1 MSTGSHHNRCA
12 TAPHPAPSGR
22 PRRYPPV
29 VALCLAQDA
38 DADALLDRDPLALLI
53 GMLLDQQFPMERA
66 FAGPGLIAQRLG
78 VTELDARALAAY
90 DAEALV
96 QVFRGPPAVH
106 RYPGSMAGRV
116 QALAAAVVEQ
126 YDGDASRIW
135 SDVEDGRELFRR
147 LAALPGFGKQ
157 KAQIFTALLGKQRGV
172 TPEGWR
178 EAAGGYGEE
187 GVHRS
192 VADVVDAAS
201 LAQVRGYKQAQ
212 KAAAKAGS

>member
-1 MSTGSHHNRCA
+1 
-12 TAPHPAPSGR
+12 
-22 PRRYPPV
+22 

-66 FAGPGLIAQRLG
+66 FAGPALLAQRLG
-78 VTELDARALAAY
+78 VSELDARELAAY
-90 DAEALV
+90 DPEALV
-96 QVFRGPPAVH
+96 QIFRGPPAVH

-116 QALAAAVVEQ
+116 QALAAAIVEQ
-126 YDGDASRIW
+126 YDGDVTLIW
-135 SDVEDGRELFRR
+135 RDVPDGRELFRR
-147 LAALPGFGKQ
+147 LAALPGFGTQ

-172 TPEGWR
+172 TPPGWR

-192 VADVVDAAS
+192 VADVVDAES
-201 LAQVRGYKQAQ
+201 LVRVRDYKQAK
-212 KAAAKAGS
+212 KAAAKESAAKPGAKAGG